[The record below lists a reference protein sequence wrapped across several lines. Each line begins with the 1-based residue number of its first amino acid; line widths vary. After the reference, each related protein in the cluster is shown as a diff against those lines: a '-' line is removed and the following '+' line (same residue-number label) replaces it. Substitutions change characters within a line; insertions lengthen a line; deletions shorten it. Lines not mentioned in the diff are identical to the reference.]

1 MLLTLLADK
10 TVTGTVKATGDS
22 IEIEGNGKFPWLW
35 RHGARSPFDS
45 TDPRWPPYG
54 TVLPIRTCDVVACEL
69 AEIVTMPQFGPCW
82 PEADRDRTV
91 AACINILKRYG
102 SCFKVPEYPSAVFEP
117 EFELPPLDHPATAQ
131 DVREGRAI
139 FSLAGEGEVRKVR
152 CARFPQSALD
162 GSQEAVLATGAVGPA
177 VGQGRA
183 GRGGP

>member
-1 MLLTLLADK
+1 MITVPAFQRLLLTLLADK

-91 AACINILKRYG
+91 AACI
-102 SCFKVPEYPSAVFEP
+102 EYPETLWLVLQSP
-117 EFELPPLDHPATAQ
+117 
-131 DVREGRAI
+131 RI
-139 FSLAGEGEVRKVR
+139 SLGGLR
-152 CARFPQSALD
+152 
-162 GSQEAVLATGAVGPA
+162 TGI
-177 VGQGRA
+177 
-183 GRGGP
+183 